1 MKKLYSEIDLNNN
14 VLGVKYFE
22 EGLQP
27 NNYIDKINTQG
38 FIKPVYDSNINEII
52 EGATDQYIFDN
63 YANIY
68 ETRIKDLYTSLS
80 IRALQS
86 SMDKTGSYE
95 YLQVQRSEYEKKY
108 LICKGE
114 LTDVYLEDAIVKEM
128 DRDYTDQSLDDLLI
142 SLGLTPT
149 GTKRDRFSQLVIFKY
164 EYSLDRLN
172 KFMGF
177 LVDFR
182 TKCRTWI
189 EIYEWSKLNSAF
201 NIAEN
206 IPEQL
211 DMIDAENIYNQFNNL

>member
-1 MKKLYSEIDLNNN
+1 MNKLYSILDDNNFI
-14 VLGVKYFE
+14 VECKYFE
-22 EGLQP
+22 EGTQP
-27 NNYIDKINTQG
+27 INSIDLLPQNNEILPK
-38 FIKPVYDSNINEII
+38 YDSQNNTII
-52 EGATDQYIFDN
+52 EGATDQYIYDN

-128 DRDYTDQSLDDLLI
+128 DRDYTNQSLDDLLI